1 MTRIAIIDDHKLVSA
16 GFTHL
21 IELEDNL
28 SVALSCQS
36 ASEAKEQL
44 DSSIDVAI
52 IDISMPDEN
61 GIELAKYLQTHLPS
75 IKKVIV
81 SMYTNAHYIKAAKE
95 NGVLAYLSKKSAP
108 DQLIDAIQ
116 AVSSGNEFFPQE
128 LLDILDK
135 TPEQALEKPLTNREL
150 DVLKM
155 LAKGLSP
162 KQVANELDIMPKTA
176 LAHRYNLFN
185 KFNVNNQFDLL
196 QKALEV
202 GLLTSVD
209 ISLCST

>member
-1 MTRIAIIDDHKLVSA
+1 MIKIAIIDDHKLVSA

-28 SVALSCQS
+28 TVALSCQS
-36 ASEAKEQL
+36 VSEALEQL
-44 DSSIDVAI
+44 NNSIDVAI
-52 IDISMPDEN
+52 IDISMPEKN

-75 IKKVIV
+75 IKKIIV
-81 SMYTNAHYIKAAKE
+81 SMYTDVYYIKAAKE

-116 AVSSGNEFFPQE
+116 AVSSSNKYYSQE
-128 LLDILDK
+128 LLELLDK
-135 TPEQALEKPLTNREL
+135 TPEQILEKPLTKREH
-150 DVLKM
+150 DILKI

-162 KQVANELDIMPKTA
+162 KQVANELDIMPKTV

-196 QKALEV
+196 QKALKF
-202 GLLTSVD
+202 GLLTSAD
-209 ISLCST
+209 ISLCSV